1 MANGF
6 PEMLHETLLTEAWQ
20 NAEIAA
26 VVFDE
31 GQEYLTANRA
41 YLSLVGYS
49 YDEIKDKA
57 PGANILTDEE
67 GRLAYVDLVTQHPRL
82 DGSTPIR
89 RKDGSLL
96 IVDYVIVRTSVSTLP
111 FFMALMW
118 PSDGA
123 AIAGT

>member
-31 GQEYLTANRA
+31 GPGVPDREPA
-41 YLSLVGYS
+41 YLSLVGHS

-67 GRLAYVDLVTQHPRL
+67 GRLTYVDLVTQHPRL